1 MANKN
6 LKDLEIS
13 NARVIFPNFSGRETQ
28 YNRAGER
35 NFCVVIDNPEDAA
48 MLSNDGW
55 NVRVRPPREEGDAPT
70 YYIQVKVNYDHV
82 PPKVYMIAGRRRTLL
97 DEVSVGSLDYAELE
111 NVDVVLH
118 PYPWEVSGK
127 SGIKAYLK
135 IMYAVIKED
144 PFAAKYAYLDDQD
157 NESEPF

>member
-35 NFCVVIDNPEDAA
+35 NFCVVIDNPEDAE

-82 PPKVYMIAGRRRTLL
+82 PPNVYMIAVRRRTLL
-97 DEVSVGSLDYAELE
+97 D
-111 NVDVVLH
+111 
-118 PYPWEVSGK
+118 
-127 SGIKAYLK
+127 
-135 IMYAVIKED
+135 
-144 PFAAKYAYLDDQD
+144 
-157 NESEPF
+157 